1 MSNKHLYNF
10 GQFLIWGDFYLVYF
24 FVHSLFIDPMNTQEY
39 TSQYFGL
46 AYSLFNLVS
55 SWGGLFEWYIQWVLT
70 WPATLLFFLR
80 FTFTTSIGIWLV
92 RRFG

>member
-1 MSNKHLYNF
+1 MKNKRLHNF

-24 FVHSLFIDPMNTQEY
+24 FIHSLILGPIDTSTY

-46 AYSLFNLVS
+46 AYYLFNWVS
-55 SWGGLFEWYIQWVLT
+55 SWGSFFDWYVQWLLT
-70 WPATLLFFLR
+70 WPAALLFFGR

-92 RRFG
+92 RRYG

>member
-1 MSNKHLYNF
+1 
-10 GQFLIWGDFYLVYF
+10 
-24 FVHSLFIDPMNTQEY
+24 MNTQEY

-55 SWGGLFEWYIQWVLT
+55 SWGSLFEWYIQWVLT
-70 WPATLLFFLR
+70 WPAMLLFFLR